1 MKKILYAML
10 PALLFTTA
18 CKKGITDINVN
29 PKSPLNVPSATVF
42 TNAERV
48 LTNTVTS
55 SSVNLNIFRLIEQQW
70 QETTYTDE
78 SNYDIS
84 TRPIPDAIWNAMY
97 RDVLKNLEQVKTL
110 SANEGLSATTLNA
123 NKAITDVLEV
133 YSYYYL
139 LTTFG
144 NIPYTQA
151 LNDNVLFPKYDDAK
165 TVYYDLLNRLDADIA
180 VLNTG
185 SSSLG
190 SADIIYGG
198 DATKWKLFA
207 NTFKLKMGITI
218 SDIDDAKAKT
228 TVESAVA
235 AGVFSSNSN
244 NAYFQ
249 YLSAPPNTNP
259 IWVDLVQSGRKDY
272 VACSTLMNQLK
283 STNDP
288 RLPFY
293 FTLDASGGYS
303 GAAPGASSNYTTFSK
318 PSATITAPDFP
329 GLLLSYAETEF
340 NLAEAIER
348 GYNVGGTAATH
359 YNNGITASVLQW
371 KGTQNSAELYIA
383 QPAINYLTAPGT
395 FKQKIGIQKWLALYN
410 RGWDAWIEQRRLD
423 YPALVAPATA
433 LSAYPF
439 RFTYPVNEGNTNG
452 ANVTAAG
459 TAIGGNLVTTKLFFD
474 KF

>member
-1 MKKILYAML
+1 MKKILFAML
-10 PALLFTTA
+10 PALIFTTS

-55 SSVNLNIFRLIEQQW
+55 SNVNLNIFRLIEQQW

-78 SNYDIS
+78 SNYDIN
-84 TRPIPDAIWNAMY
+84 TRTIRDGIWNAMY
-97 RDVLKNLEQVKTL
+97 RDVLKNLDQVKTL
-110 SANEGLSATTLNA
+110 GATEGLSTTNLNT
-123 NKAITDVLEV
+123 NKAISDVLEV
-133 YSYYYL
+133 YTYYYL

-144 NIPYTQA
+144 NIPYTQS
-151 LNDNVLFPKYDDAK
+151 LSDNILFPKYDDAK
-165 TVYYDLLNRLDADIA
+165 TVYYDLLTRLDADIA
-180 VLNTG
+180 ILNTG

-207 NTFKLKMGITI
+207 NTFKLKMGITV
-218 SDIDDAKAKT
+218 SDLDNAKAKT
-228 TVESAVA
+228 VVESAVT
-235 AGVFSSNSN
+235 AGVFTSNAD

-259 IWVDLVQSGRKDY
+259 IWVDLVQSGRKDF
-272 VACSTLMNQLK
+272 VATTTLINQLQ

-293 FTLDASGGYS
+293 FTLDAAGGYS
-303 GAAPGASSNYTTFSK
+303 GGVPGASSNYTTFSK
-318 PSATITAPDFP
+318 PSTTITAPDFP

-348 GYNVGGTAATH
+348 GYNVGGTAATY

-371 KGTQNSAELYIA
+371 KGTTNSAEIYIV
-383 QPAINYLTAPGT
+383 QPSVNYLTATGT
-395 FKQKIGIQKWLALYN
+395 YKQKIGTQKWIALYN

-433 LSAYPF
+433 LTAFPF

-452 ANVTAAG
+452 ANVKAAG
-459 TAIGGNLVTTKLFFD
+459 TAIGGDLVTTKLFFD